1 MKMNRNFDAF
11 ADFESLKLEVPIF
24 FCLATGCVSAR
35 RDRRYKEER
44 LYRMK
49 IAS

>member
-24 FCLATGCVSAR
+24 SVSLRGAFR
-35 RDRRYKEER
+35 HVGTDVIKSVY
-44 LYRMK
+44 
-49 IAS
+49 IG